1 MLGYLILQTQ
11 PDDNMQFIQLAVV
24 GWLSLVP
31 LSVAI
36 VLLIILETSALAQAR
51 KGIMPDDMKL

>member
-1 MLGYLILQTQ
+1 
-11 PDDNMQFIQLAVV
+11 MQFIQLAVV